1 MKQVAD
7 RNVSKSDNVTTPP
20 AVPALS
26 RGDVIR
32 AYFSVTITSLSR
44 QAAGVQGGS

>member
-1 MKQVAD
+1 MRRIAPLHIA
-7 RNVSKSDNVTTPP
+7 PP

-26 RGDVIR
+26 RGNVIR